1 MFWCKICFH
10 AEKET
15 RYSTWTASCVWIVMY
30 LMHIYSGLCLEI
42 RHHGFNVK
50 LKSTDISH
58 RRLIPHRSLQSRV
71 ACVTKCLFYLH
82 YTRIYTFFFVN
93 KPVFLC
99 TVLPQMNCVLKV
111 IFNRDFNCN
120 LYYHREWMIYEVIW
134 DKAV

>member
-1 MFWCKICFH
+1 LF
-10 AEKET
+10 
-15 RYSTWTASCVWIVMY
+15 SCRKRNPLFNMDRF
-30 LMHIYSGLCLEI
+30 LCLNSNVSDAYLQWALPWN